1 MNEIKHILKEPFL
14 LLVENDVLI
23 TWSKPK
29 DLWMQFEEP
38 SQTTKWKIYSLIRQ
52 LEKFGYIKKQY
63 DESGIFYYS
72 ETDKLTDFRVN
83 HCQEKAT
90 KILTEELRLLKEK
103 KAEKDVE
110 IQITRELSKQLPEIN
125 FCLKNHIKNSQDII
139 EKLDNKENIISN
151 IIKNIESCIY

>member
-14 LLVENDVLI
+14 LLIENDVLI
-23 TWSKPK
+23 TWCKPK
-29 DLWMQFEEP
+29 ELWIRFDEP
-38 SQTTKWKIYSLIRQ
+38 CQTTKSQIYSLIRQ
-52 LEKFGYIKKQY
+52 LEKFGYIKKHY
-63 DESGIFYYS
+63 DESNSFYYS

-83 HCQEKAT
+83 HCQKKAT
-90 KILTEELRLLKEK
+90 KILTEELRLLKQE

-139 EKLDNKENIISN
+139 LKLNKRKSIILNIL
-151 IIKNIESCIY
+151 KNMESCIY